1 MGTGVLTDVVLR
13 TWDRLRAREGPHIG
27 QSELQEALTEEL
39 AETLASSSAAAAGLR
54 AEVAG
59 VLQGVDA
66 VKVALTTTIETSVQ
80 ESGDQLRAVLIDGL
94 QQLGH
99 QFTEFGWLLAE
110 LSDQIPHITQMQ
122 AEILASSKANSEYH
136 QQELMKLTLIQLML
150 QKGEQG
156 TGPNDLPEI
165 TGASTDEERA
175 AALDAAGVPVSR
187 DCPYPG
193 LAAFG
198 PQEVDRFFGR
208 QQLTAVLVTRLAEQL
223 TRPGL
228 LMVSGPS
235 GSGKSSVLRAGLLP
249 AIATG
254 LLPARG
260 SQAWPLELITPG
272 KNPLLTLAVRIAD
285 LAGIPAGALHEDLCA
300 DPTRIT
306 ADILQALHAHA
317 RRHAVSGAAAIR
329 GQRADELDVT
339 GRLADAA
346 TAAANPGAKVTT
358 GDVASLPRLVLIID
372 QFEEIF
378 NLCPDEQ
385 RGFIQALCAAAGTTA
400 AAPWPQGG
408 GGESQGLLSPA
419 HAPALVVI
427 GMRADFY
434 ASSAAYPELV
444 PFLQDHQVL
453 VGSMDQAGLRAA
465 IEEPAASA
473 GLVVDHALV
482 EVLLSDLG
490 LHPGSAGRWDPG
502 QAADDTS
509 VPDAGAEGNSGQ
521 ASPAGGSYEAGRLPL
536 LAYALQQTWQR
547 REGRRLTV
555 AGYRATGGIDG
566 AVTQAADN
574 VYNGL
579 DPAVQ
584 DTLRRVLLR
593 LVTLGE
599 GTPDTRRRVTLAELT
614 ESDDRTRSTPT
625 RAVLD
630 ALIDARLVTADED
643 TVEITHETLLTAWP
657 RLRQWLTDDREGL
670 RIHHD
675 LTDTAREWQHEGR
688 DPSRLY
694 RGTRLAVAWDW
705 AARHGQD
712 LNAEE
717 QAFLAASQ
725 HDQLRAT
732 RRRQAVIAVLAV
744 LALVA
749 SIASVLAVHQTSRAD
764 QQRDQAIY
772 NQTIAEGLQLGT
784 SDTSLAAQL
793 TLAAYRMQPTQ
804 ALAARLLSTENTPLA
819 TSIPG
824 STGTVDWVA
833 FSPDGRTLAT
843 CNDDG
848 TIQLWDVAHPADP
861 RALGQP
867 RSADGGGVY
876 SVAFS
881 PDGRTLATGGYDSL
895 GGTIQLWDVADPA
908 HPQALG
914 HALPADSDAVD
925 SVAFSPDGRTLA
937 TGGYSGK
944 VHLWDV
950 ADPAHPQALGQALPA
965 SAGAVQSVAFSPDGR
980 TLVTGNDDGTIQLWD
995 VANPADPQ
1003 ALGPSLTGSNDDV
1016 EQVAFSPDGMLATGD
1031 DGTINLW
1038 DVADPAHPQRLG
1050 QIPTGSTDAVY
1061 SVAFSPD
1068 GRTLAAG
1075 IDNGTIQLWDLADP
1089 TDPQELGQPLT
1100 ASTDTVFSVAFS
1112 PDGHTLASGNQDSA
1126 VRLWNLPQTVLT
1138 AATDGVLFGG
1148 VQPGRPHARHRRH
1161 RRPQQHRRR
1170 DPVVGCGRSRAPPGT
1185 RPVPDRQHHRL
1196 RGVGGVQPGRP
1207 HPRRRR

>member
-465 IEEPAASA
+465 IEEPGGLGRARCRSRPGRGAAVRPRA
-473 GLVVDHALV
+473 APR
-482 EVLLSDLG
+482 LG
-490 LHPGSAGRWDPG
+490 LPMGSRTSGRRHVRSG
-502 QAADDTS
+502 C
-509 VPDAGAEGNSGQ
+509 GREGNSGQ

-566 AVTQAADN
+566 AVTQAANN

-614 ESDDRTRSTPT
+614 ESEDRTRSTPT

-833 FSPDGRTLAT
+833 F
-843 CNDDG
+843 
-848 TIQLWDVAHPADP
+848 
-861 RALGQP
+861 QP
-867 RSADGGGVY
+867 GWPHARHLQ
-876 SVAFS
+876 
-881 PDGRTLATGGYDSL
+881 RRRH
-895 GGTIQLWDVADPA
+895 DPA
-908 HPQALG
+908 VGRSPPRG
-914 HALPADSDAVD
+914 PPGTRPAPV
-925 SVAFSPDGRTLA
+925 GR
-937 TGGYSGK
+937 
-944 VHLWDV
+944 
-950 ADPAHPQALGQALPA
+950 
-965 SAGAVQSVAFSPDGR
+965 R
-980 TLVTGNDDGTIQLWD
+980 
-995 VANPADPQ
+995 
-1003 ALGPSLTGSNDDV
+1003 
-1016 EQVAFSPDGMLATGD
+1016 
-1031 DGTINLW
+1031 
-1038 DVADPAHPQRLG
+1038 R
-1050 QIPTGSTDAVY
+1050 
-1061 SVAFSPD
+1061 
-1068 GRTLAAG
+1068 R
-1075 IDNGTIQLWDLADP
+1075 
-1089 TDPQELGQPLT
+1089 
-1100 ASTDTVFSVAFS
+1100 
-1112 PDGHTLASGNQDSA
+1112 
-1126 VRLWNLPQTVLT
+1126 R
-1138 AATDGVLFGG
+1138 LFGG
-1148 VQPGRPHARHRRH
+1148 VQPGWPHARHWRLRQPRRH
-1161 RRPQQHRRR
+1161 

-1185 RPVPDRQHHRL
+1185 WPRSARRQ
-1196 RGVGGVQPGRP
+1196 
-1207 HPRRRR
+1207 RRR